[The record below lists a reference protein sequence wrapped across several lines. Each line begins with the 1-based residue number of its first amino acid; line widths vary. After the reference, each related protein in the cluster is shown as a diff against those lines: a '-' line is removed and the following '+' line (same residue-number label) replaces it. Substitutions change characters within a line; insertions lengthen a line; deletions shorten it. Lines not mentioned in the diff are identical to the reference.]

1 MKKSKCDCHKHEK
14 QVCDICQ
21 GVTKGMPPDKTHKSV
36 GAMVKDLGGK
46 KFHKEFVKAKK
57 KAAKKDPTKDFH
69 PVHKAVSD
77 VLAEGDV
84 KVRICDGYADALVG
98 VTLDQFER
106 NVVLVYD
113 YEKVIH
119 ILQRSSKPRMSRE
132 EAEEF
137 FDFNIIG
144 VWMGKETPMFIN
156 TTKDFLERHGLEGV
170 LKKPKGVKAD
180 PNQLTLL

>member
-1 MKKSKCDCHKHEK
+1 MKKLKCDCHKHEK

-21 GVTKGMPPDKTHKSV
+21 GVAKGKPAKDKK
-36 GAMVKDLGGK
+36 AP
-46 KFHKEFVKAKK
+46 AKK
-57 KAAKKDPTKDFH
+57 KKVEDPTKDFH
-69 PVHKAVSD
+69 PIHKAVSE

-84 KVRICDGYADALVG
+84 SVRICDGYADALVG

-113 YEKVIH
+113 YEKVIR
-119 ILQRSSKPRMSRE
+119 ILQRGSKPRMSRE

-144 VWMGKETPMFIN
+144 GWHGKETPIFIN
-156 TTKDFLERHGLEGV
+156 TTKNFLERHGLDDV
-170 LKKPKGVKAD
+170 LSKKKRILATD
-180 PNQLTLL
+180 PRQLSLL